1 MHLSRYLKIY
11 PCRDNPDKLFL
22 YSTKR
27 GAAILVSSTLLVAID
42 NDTLTQEDRATLT
55 RLGIIVPDLARERQE
70 LQDALAEANRL
81 RRSFSATV
89 VLNLDCN
96 LACTY
101 CFEGG
106 LKGKRYMSM
115 ATADRLVTMVERDQ
129 MAKGRTVELVFYG
142 GEALLSIDL
151 IRDMA
156 SRLLKSAQSH
166 RVEFTF
172 AMVTNGTLLTRR
184 TVSELLPLGFT
195 GAKVTLDGPPE
206 IHDRCRPF
214 VSGRGSFAT
223 ILANMKATCDLI
235 RIQVGGN
242 YTRENYREFPRLL
255 DLLLAEGLTPERLD
269 LVKFDPVTK
278 CGGEQVPPEFNDGC
292 ASINEPWVM
301 EASVFLR
308 SEILARG
315 FQTPRVRPAPCM
327 IESDHEL
334 VVNYDGSLYKCPAFM
349 GWKEMA
355 VGDLASGIGDFTVS
369 HNLNVWKKDECLDC
383 AYLPLCFGG
392 CRLMKLVQE
401 GRIDDVDC
409 RKAYY
414 DSTLESLVRQDLHH
428 RPGRFAK

>member
-42 NDTLTQEDRATLT
+42 NNTLTQEDRATLT

-70 LQDALAEANRL
+70 LRETLAEANRL

-223 ILANMKATCDLI
+223 ILANMKATCELI

-278 CGGEQVPPEFNDGC
+278 CGGEQLPPEFNDGC

-355 VGDLASGIGDFTVS
+355 VGDLASGIGDFSVS

-409 RKAYY
+409 RKAYL
-414 DSTLESLVRQDLHH
+414 DATLESLVRQDLHH
-428 RPGRFAK
+428 MPRKPA